1 MKKRLFALLTAAAL
15 FLTSLTG
22 CASSAVNG
30 FYETVDEMTQVEDAQ
45 IDLVLPYHGAKLL
58 VNGSICRSN
67 QTADLT
73 FTLEGT
79 GEGDGIWT
87 EVRINGN
94 QIWLNVAQL
103 AQRTLAFGLS
113 DMQRFDIEDLQ
124 SQQTADWVNYP
135 WQGDLWSGIPNWG
148 ELLSKTWEDSR
159 KDLKSHITAQENV
172 YTLDIQGK
180 DMQTAVTN
188 AVTQLIA
195 DTDSYRE
202 GILTF
207 TQLEQE
213 LILATQLDF
222 GIVFDDYWYNWTDI
236 LLNYEEQSESGEAA
250 DGSLAL
256 TLTKGEDRYEAVWVV
271 NGGEEYSL
279 TLTPIQ
285 PQSVE
290 EPEHVMDFGAYDDC
304 VYYLADFSNTY
315 IGDALDGTTVI
326 NESQGEQHRVEEETP
341 IQMDM
346 DTDKVV
352 GFADLATVSFIPDG
366 GTEMNLPI
374 LTGYL
379 ENSAT
384 SSEND
389 ESKYVDLS
397 LSGSGWYQSIYS
409 EQSQGRDPEVFLYDD
424 INSFYEAYIDLSGYL
439 LIEDLSAV
447 TENSQGVLAQGF
459 SYRED
464 NYSDPVAQILIVF
477 PQEGCPSYAVLDLEL
492 RLAELSQEDKNMVE
506 HLFAYLNL
514 ELPISLEAE

>member
-366 GTEMNLPI
+366 G
-374 LTGYL
+374 
-379 ENSAT
+379 
-384 SSEND
+384 D
-389 ESKYVDLS
+389 
-397 LSGSGWYQSIYS
+397 
-409 EQSQGRDPEVFLYDD
+409 
-424 INSFYEAYIDLSGYL
+424 
-439 LIEDLSAV
+439 
-447 TENSQGVLAQGF
+447 
-459 SYRED
+459 
-464 NYSDPVAQILIVF
+464 
-477 PQEGCPSYAVLDLEL
+477 
-492 RLAELSQEDKNMVE
+492 
-506 HLFAYLNL
+506 
-514 ELPISLEAE
+514 